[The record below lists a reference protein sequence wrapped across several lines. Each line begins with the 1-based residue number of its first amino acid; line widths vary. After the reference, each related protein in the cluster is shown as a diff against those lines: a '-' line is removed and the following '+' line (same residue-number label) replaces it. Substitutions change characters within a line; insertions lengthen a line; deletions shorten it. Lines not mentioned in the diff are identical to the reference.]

1 MRSIKHFSEIYTYFL
16 GQTCDLLCFL
26 YSQKMMEY
34 SLDHPHRRHHL
45 LQSPPISFSSA
56 SERLTNTSPPSMQNI
71 IDIKQFKSFKQMQQ
85 YTNQKN
91 TNIFIICKQS
101 STVIN
106 INSIA
111 VLQERSSLLT
121 LQNKK

>member
-1 MRSIKHFSEIYTYFL
+1 
-16 GQTCDLLCFL
+16 
-26 YSQKMMEY
+26 
-34 SLDHPHRRHHL
+34 
-45 LQSPPISFSSA
+45 
-56 SERLTNTSPPSMQNI
+56 MQNI

-111 VLQERSSLLT
+111 VLHGEIQLVDTS
-121 LQNKK
+121 K